1 MTQSLRLIFGF
12 ILGSQLLSS
21 SLLQAE
27 QSEVEFF
34 EKKIRPVLVKHC
46 YECHSVE
53 ASAVKGG
60 LLLDSREGLLAGGDS
75 GPSLVPGK
83 SAESTLIES
92 LKYESYE
99 MPPSGKLP
107 EHVIRDFEQWID
119 TGAID
124 PRAPTQKQT
133 QAGIDWEAARQFWA
147 YQPLPES
154 TPAGLSTTKLIDH
167 SLQQELDKVGATS
180 NPIASPEQRIRR
192 LYYDLTGLPPSPRQI
207 MDFVNDPSAVRW
219 ENTVE
224 ELLASK
230 QFGEHWGRHWLDV
243 VRYADSNGNDFNA
256 TYHNA
261 WRYRNYVIEAF
272 NNNKPFDQFL
282 REQIAGDLMPA
293 KDPQEQYNHL
303 VATGFL
309 MVGPKMLSE
318 RDKEKLEF
326 DIVDEQIDSIG
337 KAFLGLS
344 LGCARCHDH
353 KFDPIPT
360 ADYYALAGIF
370 RSTQVLDG
378 ESQKYVS
385 DWVRRELPT
394 TKEHREQL
402 AFHNAETKTL
412 TAAIKAEEKAVSK
425 AEQILKEFQEGQD
438 AYTID
443 NTKAKLT
450 GNWTSSTYSKDFIG
464 SDYIHDNKE
473 KSPVK
478 QALFSMTIGKTG
490 KYHVRFGYKGNSG
503 RDEKVPVTIKHGEQ
517 EQTFYIDQTK
527 PAPIRGQFI
536 ELGEFEYA
544 AGDVVE
550 VLISNEGT
558 TGYVIVDAVQFLL
571 HRESSEESLD
581 ADRLAELEKA
591 VKAAKSALKSSQDKL
606 AELKKNAPKP
616 MPLAFAVKDREDC
629 SDCEIMIRGDHL
641 NKGEVVSR
649 GTLQIISGEQA
660 SLKNPTGSGRL
671 EFANWITSDAAPL
684 ASRVYVNRLWLYLFG
699 EGIVRSVDNF
709 GALGI
714 PPSHPEL
721 LDALALR
728 FQESNW
734 STKDMVRAIVLT
746 EAYQRSTENNKESY
760 KLDPENRLLWRS
772 HRRPLT
778 AEEIQDTFLVYRDSL
793 DPSQAESTVSQFGTL
808 VSNNSSNSQS
818 KTEQGVTAL
827 KRTIYQPVLRS
838 QLSELAYLFDFANPE
853 MVVGKRPPTNV
864 PAQALF
870 LMNNDLPRETASALV
885 SQMFEEHG
893 TGSFTILNDLYL
905 KIFGRLPDK
914 ADDQLAKNYLQTRL
928 EDNAD
933 PEEVKA
939 AWIDYVQA
947 MLASTEFRYLD

>member
-272 NNNKPFDQFL
+272 NNDKPFDQFL
-282 REQIAGDLMPA
+282 REQIAGDLMPSR
-293 KDPQEQYNHL
+293 DPQEQYNHL

-402 AFHNAETKTL
+402 AFYNEETKTL
-412 TAAIKAEEKAVSK
+412 TAAIKTEEKAVSK
-425 AEQILKEFQEGQD
+425 AEQTLKEFQEGQD

-443 NTKAKLT
+443 NLKAKLT

-503 RDEKVPVTIKHGEQ
+503 RDEKVPVTIQHGEQ
-517 EQTFYIDQTK
+517 EQTFFIDQTK

-550 VLISNEGT
+550 VMISNEGT

-571 HRESSEESLD
+571 HRESVDETLD

-591 VKAAKSALKSSQDKL
+591 VNAAKSALKSSQDKL
-606 AELKKNAPKP
+606 AELKKKAPQP
-616 MPLAFAVKDREDC
+616 LPLAFAVKDREEC

-734 STKDMVRAIVLT
+734 STKDMIRAIVLT
-746 EAYQRSTENNKESY
+746 EAYQRSTENSEESY

-793 DPSQAESTVSQFGTL
+793 DKTQAESTVSQFGTL
-808 VSNNSSNSQS
+808 VVNNSSNSQS

-914 ADDQLAKNYLQTRL
+914 ADDQLAKKYLQTRL

-933 PEEVKA
+933 PEEIKA
-939 AWIDYVQA
+939 AWTDYVQA